1 LLVTSNPSIPFITI
15 EWSSFSLTDAMKFE
29 TISTHLMIA
38 ILTRAYAIRKIYIL
52 MMIIDFQV

>member
-1 LLVTSNPSIPFITI
+1 MVFFFT
-15 EWSSFSLTDAMKFE
+15 TDAIKFE

-52 MMIIDFQV
+52 MMIIDVQI

>member
-1 LLVTSNPSIPFITI
+1 
-15 EWSSFSLTDAMKFE
+15 MKFE